1 MWGKMMKIGS
11 LSKRTSVL
19 LIAVMLASGVMI
31 GYGFVVISSLL
42 LNTYSAGT
50 VIPSL
55 PANVTINAGLNWGNV
70 RQGQSYTL
78 TRVLTNT
85 GGATGPLDLMVVYPP
100 TPFNSNITFPYL
112 SWDAEGK
119 TIPADGAL
127 NVTFTLQV
135 SATTTLGAFNET
147 ISILD

>member
-1 MWGKMMKIGS
+1 MKIGN
-11 LSKRTSVL
+11 LSKRASVL
-19 LIAVMLASGVMI
+19 LVVLLLTTGVTV
-31 GYGFVVISSLL
+31 GYGCSVVLSRLL

-50 VIPSL
+50 VVPSL
-55 PANVTINAGLNWGNV
+55 PANVTINAPLNWGPV
-70 RQGQSYTL
+70 TQGQNYTL

-85 GGATGPLDLMVVYPP
+85 GGTTGPLDLMVVYPP
-100 TPFNSNITFPYL
+100 TPFNSNLTFPYL

-135 SATTTLGAFNET
+135 SATTTPGAFNET